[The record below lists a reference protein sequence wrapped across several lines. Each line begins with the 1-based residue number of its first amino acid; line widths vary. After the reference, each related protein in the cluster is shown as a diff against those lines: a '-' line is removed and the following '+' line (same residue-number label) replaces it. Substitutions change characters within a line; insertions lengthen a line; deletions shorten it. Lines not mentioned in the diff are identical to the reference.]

1 MACRQDS
8 EAIRKLFRSIAARSR
23 SVLAVMKYR
32 VAARN
37 ESVQHKMYMT
47 EIDHGSTGFYTT
59 LIVLTVPSTP
69 PMPDVR
75 LLNHPA
81 FFQGRKAFR
90 ACWTCLHFDAP
101 AWTMLSHP
109 GVQSVIVILLIRK
122 DRDETRKMVWVDLA
136 EQERWHWVM
145 STASNRPG
153 VSTNRYRLLL
163 GTRSEVG
170 IRCKRRSNSERRSSR
185 SKRRT

>member
-1 MACRQDS
+1 
-8 EAIRKLFRSIAARSR
+8 
-23 SVLAVMKYR
+23 MKYR
-32 VAARN
+32 VTARN
-37 ESVQHKMYMT
+37 ESVQYKMYMT
-47 EIDHGSTGFYTT
+47 EIDHSSTGFYTT
-59 LIVLTVPSTP
+59 PIVLTVPSTP

-122 DRDETRKMVWVDLA
+122 DREMVWVDLA
-136 EQERWHWVM
+136 EQERCRH
-145 STASNRPG
+145 TIIK
-153 VSTNRYRLLL
+153 T
-163 GTRSEVG
+163 GTGHEHG
-170 IRCKRRSNSERRSSR
+170 QQQA
-185 SKRRT
+185 